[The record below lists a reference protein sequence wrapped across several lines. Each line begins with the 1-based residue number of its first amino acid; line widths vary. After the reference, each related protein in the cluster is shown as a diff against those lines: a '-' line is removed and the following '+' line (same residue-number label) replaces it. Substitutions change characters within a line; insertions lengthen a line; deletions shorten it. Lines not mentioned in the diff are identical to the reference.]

1 MIFVKKITHHLLK
14 TWRKTMKKTILTAV
28 LMTVS
33 AVIFAQS
40 AREIVDAALKIK
52 KPSYNHSMVEMD
64 LINKAGN
71 VEEHRLIDELGRHN
85 AETDTSDVVM
95 NFKSSTNKSNQGI
108 KFLQMENKGKDDDKW
123 IYMPS
128 LKTTRR
134 VNSSEGSKS
143 FTGTDASYD
152 DMSTRELDDD
162 LHELLGEENKN
173 GYDCWKIKSTP
184 TAETAGKAQ
193 YQYRIQWI
201 DKKTKVPVYVE
212 MYDKKDGT
220 LVKVL
225 TVDSIENIQGYTITT
240 ATTLK
245 NVKSGH
251 STRIAAQKNP
261 KSPNGYNIILDKP
274 IPDSVFTQNYLNTA
288 K

>member
-1 MIFVKKITHHLLK
+1 
-14 TWRKTMKKTILTAV
+14 MKKSFKKSILALAV
-28 LMTVS
+28 AMVSTV
-33 AVIFAQS
+33 AFAQD
-40 AREIVDAALKIK
+40 ARSIVDAALNIK
-52 KPSYNHSMVEMD
+52 KPAYNHSIIEMD
-64 LINKAGN
+64 LINKAGSI
-71 VEEHRLIDELGRHN
+71 EEHRIIDELGRHN
-85 AETDTSDVVM
+85 EKTDTSDVVM
-95 NFKSSTNKSNQGI
+95 NFKVSNNKSNQGI

-162 LHELLGEENKN
+162 THELLAEENKN

-184 TAETAGKAQ
+184 TAATVAKAQ

-201 DKKTKVPVYVE
+201 DKKTNVPVYAE
-212 MYDKKDGT
+212 MYDKKDGS
-220 LVKVL
+220 LLKVL
-225 TVDSIENIQGYTITT
+225 TVDSLENIQGYTITT
-240 ATTLK
+240 STTLK

-274 IPDSVFTQNYLNTA
+274 IPDNVFTQNYLNTA

>member
-1 MIFVKKITHHLLK
+1 
-14 TWRKTMKKTILTAV
+14 MKKSFKKSILALAV
-28 LMTVS
+28 AMVSTV
-33 AVIFAQS
+33 AFAQD
-40 AREIVDAALKIK
+40 ARSIVDAALNIK
-52 KPSYNHSMVEMD
+52 KPAYNHSIIEMD
-64 LINKAGN
+64 LINKASN
-71 VEEHRLIDELGRHN
+71 IEEHRIIDELGRYN
-85 AETDTSDVVM
+85 EKTDTSDVVM
-95 NFKSSTNKSNQGI
+95 NFKVSNNKSNQGI

-162 LHELLGEENKN
+162 THELLAEENKN

-184 TAETAGKAQ
+184 TAATVAKAQ

-201 DKKTKVPVYVE
+201 DKKTNVPVYAE
-212 MYDKKDGT
+212 MYDKKDGS
-220 LVKVL
+220 LLKVL
-225 TVDSIENIQGYTITT
+225 TVDSLENIQGYTITT
-240 ATTLK
+240 STTLK

-274 IPDSVFTQNYLNTA
+274 IPDNVFTQNYLNTA